1 MISRDGIVRISE
13 AVASIEVKLSDLQST
28 FQEKIKGLTTAFKE
42 IQTGLERVE
51 EEFEKGSKTLS
62 GLSAEQKKQ
71 NETMERLQEQIDSLM
86 AEKDALEQRLEK
98 NELNENEVAVL
109 QTTISE
115 LQENNETVSKA
126 LSHEK
131 ELNAVLKQLNSEMD
145 QNIQALEQEQS
156 GIATL
161 VNELWKGGIHL
172 KIMHF
177 LREAPHSRADL
188 VALTEADAATVVGA
202 LKELESKEI
211 IFYNEENGMATLSKK
226 TQSQ

>member
-51 EEFEKGSKTLS
+51 LEFEKGSKALS
-62 GLSAEQKKQ
+62 DLSTEQKKHG
-71 NETMERLQEQIDSLM
+71 EAMERLQEQVDSLT
-86 AEKDALEQRLEK
+86 AEKNGLEQQLEK
-98 NELNENEVAVL
+98 NSLSETEVVSLKATV
-109 QTTISE
+109 SS
-115 LQENNETVSKA
+115 LQENNDSVSKA

-145 QNIQALEQEQS
+145 QNIQTLEQEHS
-156 GIATL
+156 HFAAL
-161 VNELWKGGIHL
+161 VNDLWKGGIHL
-172 KIMHF
+172 KIMRF
-177 LREAPHSRADL
+177 LRDAPHSRADL

-202 LKELESKEI
+202 LKELEGKGI
-211 IFYNEENGMATLSKK
+211 IFYNEENGMATLSEKR
-226 TQSQ
+226 